1 LTELGAYGLLLTA
14 CFVGEIV
21 QSLLWIFP
29 GVIFLVFCL
38 LKVFEIGRRPVTTPI
53 SEVRVVLALARS
65 DFSYFFRTKWLMA
78 VLLSLNLSDMLVV
91 ALVYRRMMSFN
102 YFAYF
107 VPAVIIMGLF
117 AASLDTGRR
126 IWLALREGVIQYEL
140 SLPVS
145 IPGLVVAYLVAGGCA
160 ALVYASSLMVIAL
173 VVLPAQ
179 SIVSA
184 VMLLP
189 FLFVLAMGL
198 AGISAA
204 LAALASTHGE
214 FFFAFQNILQ
224 GLLLTLST
232 VYYPIEYIKNV
243 VPSFLVAVVNANP
256 LSLASEALRQ
266 YTFQGIPIKAVA
278 LAQILAASIPFAV
291 VGAVTYLWALHRIQT
306 EGKL

>member
-1 LTELGAYGLLLTA
+1 
-14 CFVGEIV
+14 VGSEI
-21 QSLLWIFP
+21 P
-29 GVIFLVFCL
+29 
-38 LKVFEIGRRPVTTPI
+38 
-53 SEVRVVLALARS
+53 VVLALARS

-91 ALVYRRMMSFN
+91 ALVYRRMMTFN

-145 IPGLVVAYLVAGGCA
+145 IQGLVVAYLIAGGCA

-198 AGISAA
+198 AGIAAA

-243 VPSFLVAVVNANP
+243 VPSFLVAAVNANP
-256 LSLASEALRQ
+256 LSLASGALRQ
-266 YTFQGIPIKAVA
+266 YTFQGAPIQAVA
-278 LAQILAASIPFAV
+278 LAQILAASIPFALI
-291 VGAVTYLWALHRIQT
+291 GAVAYLWTLRKIQIQ
-306 EGKL
+306 GKL